1 MKRNTQLA
9 LGPKGKALLK
19 VICEEIRNG
28 RILKNRPET
37 FLTYSGAL
45 HLLGDP
51 QDGPTY
57 TEGTRLQYHGLT
69 ELNEW
74 SMATPGIPKV
84 TGLIVNMDSHQ
95 PSNGYVE
102 SNGHTYQNMRWIS
115 WWLAETEKAIDFDW
129 SPFLK

>member
-1 MKRNTQLA
+1 MKKSAHLI

-19 VICEEIRNG
+19 VICNEIRAG
-28 RILKNRPET
+28 QIQKGKPET

-57 TEGTRLQYHGLT
+57 TEGARLQYHGLT
-69 ELNEW
+69 DLNEW

-84 TGLIVNMDSHQ
+84 TGLIVNIDSRQ
-95 PSNGYVE
+95 PSKGYVE
-102 SNGHTYQNMRWIS
+102 SNGHTYQNMQWID
-115 WWLAETEKAIDFDW
+115 WWLNETDKSIDFDW
-129 SPFLK
+129 SPYLK